1 MNGIEIVG
9 SIRSETRENFI
20 VNKGQKMLPRGNA
33 LLALQIQ
40 EDRKRKEGLPRPSD
54 PEYSSGHVWM

>member
-9 SIRSETRENFI
+9 SIKSEKRENLI

-33 LLALQIQ
+33 LLALWIQ
-40 EDRKRKEGLPRPSD
+40 EDGKEEGGAATSSD
-54 PEYSSGHVWM
+54 PEYTCSHVWM

>member
-1 MNGIEIVG
+1 MNEIEIVG

-33 LLALQIQ
+33 LLALRIQ
-40 EDRKRKEGLPRPSD
+40 EDRKRKEGLPGPSD